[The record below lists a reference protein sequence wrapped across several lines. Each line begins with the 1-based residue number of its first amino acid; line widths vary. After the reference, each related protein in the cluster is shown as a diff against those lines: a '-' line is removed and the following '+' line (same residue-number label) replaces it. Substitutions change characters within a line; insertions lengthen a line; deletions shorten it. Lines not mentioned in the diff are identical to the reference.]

1 MERET
6 GLCYSIVQEENFYE
20 IARGG
25 LKGYD
30 TRWKECV
37 NKISEN

>member
-1 MERET
+1 MWKERQV
-6 GLCYSIVQEENFYE
+6 YSIVQEENFYE

-30 TRWKECV
+30 TR
-37 NKISEN
+37 